1 MKYLFHEVRKTRPSL
16 AHPLFAHSTL
26 CTHATPPSAHRRRL
40 FDPLP
45 FSSLPP
51 PSHHTHT
58 THASPRRCARRSSLS
73 RRTLPHLTYLITHLS
88 PQVRTPLNSLTM
100 GIDMLKL
107 SDTIKED
114 EREYLDMMQV
124 RPSPL

>member
-1 MKYLFHEVRKTRPSL
+1 
-16 AHPLFAHSTL
+16 
-26 CTHATPPSAHRRRL
+26 
-40 FDPLP
+40 
-45 FSSLPP
+45 
-51 PSHHTHT
+51 
-58 THASPRRCARRSSLS
+58 
-73 RRTLPHLTYLITHLS
+73 
-88 PQVRTPLNSLTM
+88 VRTPLNSLTM